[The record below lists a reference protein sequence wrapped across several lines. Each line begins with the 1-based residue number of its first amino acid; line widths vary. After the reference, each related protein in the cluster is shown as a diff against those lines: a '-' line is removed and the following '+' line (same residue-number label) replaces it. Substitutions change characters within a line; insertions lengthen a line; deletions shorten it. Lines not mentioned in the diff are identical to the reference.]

1 MRYRPFGR
9 GVEPPN
15 TSDTAAT
22 RERGGEKVRQTVRA
36 EEDEFTTTNRHYW
49 FIL

>member
-1 MRYRPFGR
+1 MSYRPFGR

-22 RERGGEKVRQTVRA
+22 RERGGEKITGGGVK
-36 EEDEFTTTNRHYW
+36 
-49 FIL
+49 